1 MSNSQFNRTGGDHS
15 ALQSMNSS
23 GLSKAWPPVVF
34 LAGWY
39 VLPSGRA
46 RNLYTL
52 SWLGF
57 VGGALTMSMY
67 TGEGH
72 AQRPFYEN
80 WTPTVWSYLL
90 WILGVVCLVRMFIDI
105 SRSKRGG
112 APAQQS
118 TVGTVEAPTAPAPVE
133 TAAPRE
139 LATVARAPAEAS
151 PVSKLWL
158 PEPSRKVRRG
168 GETLSGTPFNDR
180 RASDR
185 RNII

>member
-1 MSNSQFNRTGGDHS
+1 VSHFNRTGGDHS
-15 ALQSMNSS
+15 ALQSMNRSAF
-23 GLSKAWPPVVF
+23 SKAWPPVVF

-46 RNLYTL
+46 RNLYAL
-52 SWLGF
+52 AWFGF
-57 VGGALTMSMY
+57 VGGLLTMHMY

-80 WTPTVWSYLL
+80 WTPSIWSYLL
-90 WILGVVCLVRMFIDI
+90 WILGVVCLVRMFSDI
-105 SRSKRGG
+105 SRAKRGV
-112 APAQQS
+112 ATAQQI
-118 TVGTVEAPTAPAPVE
+118 TVETVEPPTAPEPVE
-133 TAAPRE
+133 PTAPRE
-139 LATVARAPAEAS
+139 RAVVARAPAEAA